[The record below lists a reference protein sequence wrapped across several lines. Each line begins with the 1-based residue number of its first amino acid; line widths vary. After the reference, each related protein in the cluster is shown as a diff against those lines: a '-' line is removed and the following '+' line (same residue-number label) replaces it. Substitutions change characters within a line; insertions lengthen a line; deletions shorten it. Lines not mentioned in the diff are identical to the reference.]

1 MEYPAKILLFG
12 EYGII
17 LKSMALAMPYPRFS
31 GRFRFSDTS
40 RHRSRKEVDSNNALN
55 KFLLFLKSNADNF
68 PFIHLLRFE
77 SEINN
82 GLYFDSSI
90 PLGSGLGSS
99 GALVAALYER
109 YSTRLHYN
117 SDYPIIKANLA
128 LIESYFHGTS
138 SGIDPLTS
146 LLKKPILMESQTSMI
161 SAIDLSPF
169 LNTYTIFL
177 INTHSNGNT
186 GMMINY
192 FMEQY
197 HLSDFKK
204 LIDNQYIPVINQT
217 ISAVAEANLGSFDRL
232 ISRYSEF
239 QLTYFGEMIPREMR
253 TYFEHGID
261 SGDFY
266 LKLCGSGGGGY
277 ILGYSRDRLKA
288 ESYFNLNHLDWTV
301 V

>member
-17 LKSMALAMPYPRFS
+17 LKSMALAIPYLRFS

-40 RHRSRKEVDSNNALN
+40 LHLTRREAESNDALK
-55 KFLLFLKSNADNF
+55 KFLLFLKSHAENF
-68 PFIHLLRFE
+68 PYLYLSRFE
-77 SEINN
+77 SEINH

-90 PLGSGLGSS
+90 PVGSGLGSS
-99 GALVAALYER
+99 GALAAALYER
-109 YSTRLHYN
+109 YSTQLHYN
-117 SDYPIIKANLA
+117 PDYPIIKANLA

-146 LLKKPILMESQTSMI
+146 LLKKPILMGSQTSLI
-161 SAIDLSPF
+161 SAIDLAPF

-186 GMMINY
+186 GALVNY

-197 HLSDFKK
+197 DLPDFKEV
-204 LIDNQYIPVINQT
+204 IDHQYIPVINQT
-217 ISAVAEANLGSFDRL
+217 ILAVAGANLESFDQL
-232 ISRYSEF
+232 ISRYSKF
-239 QLTYFGEMIPREMR
+239 QLTYFREMIPVGMR

-261 SGDFY
+261 SGDFH

-277 ILGYSRDRLKA
+277 ILGYASDRLKA
-288 ESYFNLNHLDWTV
+288 ESYFNLNHLDWTIV
-301 V
+301 

>member
-17 LKSMALAMPYPRFS
+17 LKSMALAMPYLRFS

-40 RHRSRKEVDSNNALN
+40 LHLSRREAESNDALN

-68 PFIHLLRFE
+68 PYLYLSRFE
-77 SEINN
+77 SEINH

-90 PLGSGLGSS
+90 PVGSGLGSS
-99 GALVAALYER
+99 GALAAALYER
-109 YSTRLHYN
+109 YSTKLHYN
-117 SDYPIIKANLA
+117 PDYPIIRANLA

-146 LLKKPILMESQTSMI
+146 MLKKPILMEGQTSLI

-169 LNTYTIFL
+169 LNTYTVFL

-186 GMMINY
+186 GTLVNY

-197 HLSDFKK
+197 HLPDFKE
-204 LIDNQYIPVINQT
+204 LIDHQYIPVINQT
-217 ISAVAEANLGSFDRL
+217 IIAVAGANLESFDQL
-232 ISRYSEF
+232 ISRYSKF
-239 QLTYFGEMIPREMR
+239 QLTYFGEMIPVEMR

-277 ILGYSRDRLKA
+277 ILGYARDRLKA
-288 ESYFNLNHLDWTV
+288 ESYFNLNHLDWTIV
-301 V
+301 

>member
-12 EYGII
+12 EYGVI
-17 LKSMALAMPYPRFS
+17 LNSMALAIPYPQFS

-40 RHRSRKEVDSNNALN
+40 HELSPREAESNIALN

-68 PFIHLLRFE
+68 PYIYLLRFE
-77 SEINN
+77 SEINH

-90 PLGSGLGSS
+90 PVGSGLGSS
-99 GALVAALYER
+99 GALAAALYER
-109 YSTRLHYN
+109 YSTQLHYHP
-117 SDYPIIKANLA
+117 DYPKIKANLA
-128 LIESYFHGTS
+128 QLESYFHGTS

-146 LLKKPILMESQTSMI
+146 LLKKPILMESQTSTI
-161 SAIDLSPF
+161 FPIDLSPF
-169 LNTYTIFL
+169 INTYTIFL

-186 GMMINY
+186 GSLVNY

-197 HLSDFKK
+197 CLPDFKK

-217 ISAVAEANLGSFDRL
+217 ITAVAEADYGTFDQL
-232 ISRYSEF
+232 ISTYSEF
-239 QLTYFGEMIPREMR
+239 QLTYFGEMIPRGMR
-253 TYFEHGID
+253 SYFEHGIK

-277 ILGYSRDRLKA
+277 ILGYARDRLKA